1 MKELVSVIIPTYNRG
16 YILKKA
22 VASVQ
27 NQTYQEIEI
36 LIVDDGSTDNTECI
50 VSQISDSRVHYIKNE
65 KNCGVS
71 HTRNLGIAAAKGKYI
86 AFQDSDDIWKQDKLE
101 KQMECMGQED
111 YGMVYCAFEREFQD
125 GNVVYYPPKEI
136 PTEEKRGNIFQ
147 SLLRRNLISTQ
158 TMLIPKKVLS
168 ETGYFNEGMSN
179 LEDYELALRI
189 AKNHKI
195 GMVDEALVYLHTL
208 PDGINQN
215 QIQSLVNITYIYLC
229 HKEALKKYGM
239 YEGMMSGIREKA
251 KEFGIEEII
260 ETMMQQNYS

>member
-16 YILKKA
+16 YILEQA
-22 VASVQ
+22 IASVQ
-27 NQTYQEIEI
+27 NQTYPEIEI
-36 LIVDDGSTDNTECI
+36 LVVDDGSTDNTEQI
-50 VSQISDSRVHYIKNE
+50 VSQISDSRIRYIKNP

-86 AFQDSDDIWKQDKLE
+86 AFQDSDDIWKPDKLE
-101 KQMECMGQED
+101 KQMECMRQED
-111 YGMVYCAFEREFQD
+111 YGMVYCAFQREFQD
-125 GNVVYYPPKEI
+125 GSVVYYPPKEM
-136 PTEEKRGNIFQ
+136 PMEEKQGNIFQ
-147 SLLRRNLISTQ
+147 SLLRQNLISTQ
-158 TMLIPKKVLS
+158 TMLIPKEVLR

-229 HKEALKKYGM
+229 NKDAMKRYGM
-239 YEGMMSGIREKA
+239 FEGMMGGIREKA
-251 KEFGIEEII
+251 RELGIEEII
-260 ETMMQQNYS
+260 ETMMKQNYS